1 MTFAADVPFLISGGP
16 ESTAKSPLRD
26 DDLSEGLCC
35 SSRPFLGLMAVL
47 WGCRPPPHSP
57 HSNPSRRKPTED
69 LLDGGV
75 SHFRQHDMSNS
86 WVALYK

>member
-47 WGCRPPPHSP
+47 WG
-57 HSNPSRRKPTED
+57 
-69 LLDGGV
+69 
-75 SHFRQHDMSNS
+75 
-86 WVALYK
+86 